1 MPAGHCPRGHLGRQ
15 AAATGG
21 TPAGQTETFPE
32 NVRRQAIAPEG
43 TPAGQTEIF
52 SENVRRQAIA
62 TGGTPAT
69 ATGGSPDGVS
79 VLIQTAVYQLTIFNE
94 ETEF

>member
-1 MPAGHCPRGHLGRQ
+1 MPAGRCPRGHLGRQ

-21 TPAGQTETFPE
+21 TPAGQTGTFPE
-32 NVRRQAIAPEG
+32 NVRRQATAPEG
-43 TPAGQTEIF
+43 TSDGQTETF
-52 SENVRRQAIA
+52 PKNVRRQAAA
-62 TGGTPAT
+62 TGGT
-69 ATGGSPDGVS
+69 PDGVS